1 MTPDGWEQDQDVPGP
16 DLRLLAADQQDLL
29 SEGVTAAGAARSA
42 AVFLVAVV
50 LAVVLRRAL
59 VRSVDRQ
66 GSRHV
71 GRLLGR
77 FLSLVVVALGAVY
90 ALDLLGVRIGPLL
103 GALGVGGIAL
113 AFAAQDILQNLV
125 AGVLLQVRRPFRI
138 GDQIGS
144 GDHEGVVEDINL
156 RTVELTTYDG
166 LTVYLPNAEV
176 LKNPIVNYTR
186 TPHSRTELTVGVAY
200 DTDLERAQEV
210 LIAAC
215 RAAQGVQEAPAPEAW
230 VHAFGESSIDIA
242 VRYWHAADI
251 ASRWRVRSNVA
262 IAVKRELDA
271 AGMTIPFPQRT
282 LWFGPGERV
291 LDVRSSDGRS

>member
-1 MTPDGWEQDQDVPGP
+1 MVDPA
-16 DLRLLAADQQDLL
+16 LLLAAEEQDLL
-29 SEGVTAAGAARSA
+29 SEAVTPADWGRA
-42 AVFLVAVV
+42 AVVFVVAVV
-50 LAVVLRRAL
+50 LAVLVRRAL
-59 VRSVDRQ
+59 VRYVDRE

-90 ALDLLGVRIGPLL
+90 ALDLVGVRIGPLL

-144 GDHEGVVEDINL
+144 GDYEGVVDDINL

-200 DTDLERAQEV
+200 DTDLERARQV
-210 LIAAC
+210 LMSAC
-215 RAAQGVQEAPAPEAW
+215 RAAPEVQEAPAPEAW

-251 ASRWRVRSNVA
+251 ASRWRVRSAVA
-262 IAVKRELDA
+262 VSVKRELDA
-271 AGMTIPFPQRT
+271 AGITIPFPQRT
-282 LWFGPGERV
+282 LWFGPGGRA
-291 LDVRSSDGRS
+291 LDVRSAEGRLS